1 MRHLWLMIFA
11 LGCGGTSGES
21 IKGDISIEYGSSSP
35 KLVVGAAVQSELAPD
50 EMLVQIGSDN
60 VDCDTY
66 LDRFLDFNLPSGTF
80 VYFNVDKV
88 AASYPQGTV
97 ATMHKADNSTSIHE
111 GSGSIVIDAV
121 EPRVTG
127 QVTFTT
133 TDDELGTIS
142 VTGSFDVV
150 RCF

>member
-1 MRHLWLMIFA
+1 MRHLWLIFG
-11 LGCGGTSGES
+11 LGCGGVSGER
-21 IKGDISIEYGSSSP
+21 IEGDVAIEYGSSSP
-35 KLVVGAAVQSELAPD
+35 DLVVGAAVQD
-50 EMLVQIGSDN
+50 ENDPALMLVQIGSDK

-80 VYFNVDKV
+80 VYFSVDKAAGSYADSFVSAMKTDDGSTTVNV
-88 AASYPQGTV
+88 A
-97 ATMHKADNSTSIHE
+97 
-111 GSGSIVIDAV
+111 SGSVTIDAI

-127 QVTFTT
+127 RVTLTT
-133 TDDELGTIS
+133 TDDEIGTIA

>member
-1 MRHLWLMIFA
+1 MRHFWLIFV
-11 LGCGGTSGES
+11 LGCGGTSGER
-21 IKGDISIEYGSSSP
+21 IEGDVAIEYGSSSP
-35 KLVVGAAVQSELAPD
+35 DLVVGAAVQD
-50 EMLVQIGSDN
+50 ENDPALMLVQIGSDN

-80 VYFNVDKV
+80 VYFSVDKAAGSYADSFVSAMQTDDGSTKVNV
-88 AASYPQGTV
+88 A
-97 ATMHKADNSTSIHE
+97 
-111 GSGSIVIDAV
+111 SGSVTIDAV

-127 QVTFTT
+127 RVTLTT
-133 TDDELGTIS
+133 TDDEIGTIA